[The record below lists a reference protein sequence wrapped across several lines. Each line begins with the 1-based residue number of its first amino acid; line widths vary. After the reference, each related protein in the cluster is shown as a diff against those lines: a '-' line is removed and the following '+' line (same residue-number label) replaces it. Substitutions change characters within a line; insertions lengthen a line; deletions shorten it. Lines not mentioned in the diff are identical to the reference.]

1 MTKQTP
7 VTAETGITA
16 FPLASLYLS
25 EMNPRQDADAEGID
39 LLADSI
45 AICGL
50 IQNLAGIEDGKGKVA
65 IVAGGRRLRA
75 IARAFERDPDLLTKR
90 PELAT
95 IPVRLA
101 RDEAE
106 ARAWASA
113 ENSARQDL
121 APADEIRAY
130 GRMKEAGAEV
140 ATIAQTFGTTE
151 ARVYRFLAL
160 ASLPAPVL
168 DALKLGQIT
177 TGVARA
183 FTVAND
189 ESLALDVLRQVIE
202 ADYPVS
208 EHRVRAMLQPEAV
221 SLKDRRAQFVGLEA
235 YEAAGGKLT
244 RDLFEDSAYLQNPD
258 LLDRLVAERLEAE
271 AAKIEAQG
279 WKWVETHEEPYL
291 SYERTSKMQRL
302 YPVEGELTEDQTE
315 RYDELAEL
323 ANGDCLDDA
332 GREEL
337 DALQDILDGDFT
349 EEQRQH
355 SGVFVM
361 VNSAGDLTVT
371 APYVRPE
378 DFTAAI
384 EAEVLTDHAAK
395 AAASEKEGAP
405 KSPYSAALATDM
417 HRARLH
423 AVQAALLSKPE
434 LMLDLLTFA
443 LSGLGG
449 RYETVLGI
457 RADKANITPDKP
469 EGLAAAEGL
478 ADPEDNSGSGW
489 MDEAAQV
496 EAWDKFRALT
506 KKERNAIL
514 TRELART
521 VTYPHSKTALFD
533 RIEDM
538 AGADMRQHWTP
549 TAEGF
554 FSRVSADYLDALLL
568 DLTGCDPTCN
578 GFKAFKASKKAEK
591 ADMLERLFT
600 DPQCQRAWQVD
611 AEHLARIEKWKPN
624 CL

>member
-1 MTKQTP
+1 MSKQTN
-7 VTAETGITA
+7 TAETGITA
-16 FPLASLYLS
+16 FPLAALYLS

-75 IARAFERDPDLLTKR
+75 IARAFERNPDLLTAR

-113 ENSARQDL
+113 ENAARQDL
-121 APADEIRAY
+121 HPADEIRAY

-140 ATIAQTFGTTE
+140 VAIAHTFGTTE

-160 ASLPAPVL
+160 ATLPVPVL

-177 TGVARA
+177 TGIARA

-189 ESLALDVLRQVIE
+189 EALALDVLRKVIE

-208 EHRVRAMLQPEAV
+208 EHRVKAMLQPEAI
-221 SLKDRRAQFVGLEA
+221 SLKDRRAQFVGLDA
-235 YEAAGGKLT
+235 YEAAGGKVT

-258 LLDRLVAERLEAE
+258 LLDRLFAEKLDAE
-271 AAKIEAQG
+271 AAQIEAQG
-279 WKWVETHEEPYL
+279 WKWVETIEDSFL
-291 SYERTSKMQRL
+291 SYNQTDKFQRL
-302 YPVEGELTEDQTE
+302 YRVEGELTEEQSE

-323 ANGDCLDDA
+323 ANADCLDEA
-332 GREEL
+332 GQAELAALEE
-337 DALQDILDGDFT
+337 ILEGDFT
-349 EEQRQH
+349 DAQH
-355 SGVFVM
+355 LHGGLIAYVGSDGSLKVGGPF
-361 VNSAGDLTVT
+361 
-371 APYVRPE
+371 VRPE
-378 DFTAAI
+378 DFAAAI
-384 EAEVLTDHAAK
+384 EAGVLTGHAAK
-395 AAASEKEGAP
+395 VAASDKTEAP

-449 RYETVLGI
+449 RYESPLGI
-457 RADKANITPDKP
+457 RAEQANIKPEKP
-469 EGLAAAEGL
+469 EGLAAVEGL
-478 ADPEDNSGSGW
+478 ADPEEGIGSGW

-496 EAWDKFRALT
+496 EAWDKFRSLS

-521 VTYPHSKTALFD
+521 VTYPARKAALFD
-533 RIEDM
+533 RIEDI

-549 TAEGF
+549 TAEAF

-568 DLTGCDPTCN
+568 DLTGCDPNGT
-578 GFKAFKASKKAEK
+578 GFKAFKACKKAEK
-591 ADMLERLFT
+591 ADQMERLFT
-600 DPQCQRAWQVD
+600 DPQYQRAWKVD
-611 AEHLARIEKWKPN
+611 AEKLAHIANWKPG

>member
-1 MTKQTP
+1 MSKQTI
-7 VTAETGITA
+7 TAETGITA
-16 FPLASLYLS
+16 FPLAALYLS

-75 IARAFERDPDLLTKR
+75 IARAFERNPDLLTTR

-113 ENSARQDL
+113 ENAARQDL
-121 APADEIRAY
+121 HPADEIRAY

-151 ARVYRFLAL
+151 ARVYRFLTL
-160 ASLPAPVL
+160 AALPAPVL

-177 TGVARA
+177 TGIARA

-189 ESLALDVLRQVIE
+189 EALALDVLRKVIE

-208 EHRVRAMLQPEAV
+208 EHRVKAMLQPEAI
-221 SLKDRRAQFVGLEA
+221 SLKDRRAQFVGLDA
-235 YEAAGGKLT
+235 YEAAGGKVT
-244 RDLFEDSAYLQNPD
+244 RDLFEDSAYLQSPD
-258 LLDRLVAERLEAE
+258 VLDRLFAEKLDAE
-271 AAKIEAQG
+271 AAQIEAQG
-279 WKWVETHEEPYL
+279 WKWVETIEDSFL
-291 SYERTSKMQRL
+291 SYNQTDKFQRL
-302 YPVEGELTEDQTE
+302 YRVEGELTEEQSE

-323 ANGDCLDDA
+323 ANADCLDEA
-332 GREEL
+332 GQAELAALEE
-337 DALQDILDGDFT
+337 ILEGDFT
-349 EEQRQH
+349 DAQH
-355 SGVFVM
+355 LHGGLIAYVGSDGSLKVGGPF
-361 VNSAGDLTVT
+361 
-371 APYVRPE
+371 VRPE
-378 DFTAAI
+378 DFAAAI
-384 EAEVLTDHAAK
+384 EAGVLTGHAAK
-395 AAASEKEGAP
+395 VAASDKTEAP

-443 LSGLGG
+443 LSGLSG
-449 RYETVLGI
+449 RYESPLGI
-457 RADKANITPDKP
+457 RAEQANIKPEKP
-469 EGLAAAEGL
+469 EGLAAVEGL
-478 ADPEDNSGSGW
+478 ADPEEGIGSGW

-496 EAWDKFRALT
+496 EAWDKFRSLS

-521 VTYPHSKTALFD
+521 VTYPARKAALFD
-533 RIEDM
+533 RIEDI

-549 TAEGF
+549 TAEAF
-554 FSRVSADYLDALLL
+554 FSRVSVDYLDALLL
-568 DLTGCDPTCN
+568 DLTGCDPNGT
-578 GFKAFKASKKAEK
+578 GFKAFKACKKAEK
-591 ADMLERLFT
+591 ADQMERLFT
-600 DPQCQRAWQVD
+600 DPQYQRAWKVD
-611 AEHLARIEKWKPN
+611 AEKLARIANWKPG